1 MNGFQNGS
9 CERRSTMFKK
19 SLFNIYYSDLTPQLI
34 LTQTGNWV
42 KEKKVVREAI
52 SSSYRVVSQK
62 QLSLYADD

>member
-34 LTQTGNWV
+34 LTQTGN
-42 KEKKVVREAI
+42 
-52 SSSYRVVSQK
+52 
-62 QLSLYADD
+62 